1 MSDIFLNE
9 LFICYRPVVRKH
21 YEKMFG
27 KLPPKKKIQTIH
39 KDYTRDSFD
48 IRTHLQKISYIPYE
62 QALKMV
68 EYMKKSNLTH
78 TKNSVAC
85 NAFIKLVE
93 SKKVVAND

>member
-1 MSDIFLNE
+1 MSEVFLNE
-9 LFICYRPVVRKH
+9 MFSCYRPVVRRH

-27 KLPPKKKIQTIH
+27 KLPPKKKMQTIH
-39 KDYTRDSFD
+39 KDYTRDSFG

-68 EYMKKSNLTH
+68 EYMKNSNLTH
-78 TKNSVAC
+78 TRNSVAC